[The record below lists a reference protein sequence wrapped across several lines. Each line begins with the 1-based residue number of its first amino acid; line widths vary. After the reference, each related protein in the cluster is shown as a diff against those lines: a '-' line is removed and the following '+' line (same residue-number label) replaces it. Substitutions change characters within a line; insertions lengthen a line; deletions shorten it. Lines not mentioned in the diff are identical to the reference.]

1 MKRVARVLCA
11 AAALLCFCPAIHPE
25 SIRLSSE
32 TDWAAIEPSQWGK
45 FQERHLLSY
54 PGGSFQIEPETLLTN
69 STAEGM
75 GSALSFYLVSPDR
88 LLLNL
93 LRLASISTPAEVTTP
108 PPMNYVVGQANGF
121 FNEQVYQNDLDS
133 LLLSSLDVLIPLL
146 GGPLFFD
153 SRSDPLARFTVALGG
168 LAPSQVSL
176 VAIEAQRGTPETS
189 LLERIR
195 RDGFPEKVLLV
206 LLGIGLALLPALLRR
221 LKILSRLMAAAPAQV
236 RAGFGLLHS
245 PRYVPSE
252 IKPTQDNK
260 EVNLVRPRRQ
270 VVKRDESWCN
280 HPPLVV
286 ARADSSPAVSDEKG
300 SLSAGSA
307 LASSAEADVQRK
319 MNNDSLTENYLVA
332 GAAAQNAQVR
342 QSKKP
347 EGEEKPETVRN
358 ATAEAPRQNMG
369 INGNGSNLP
378 GHHPEPPS
386 PANPVSARPLAVSA
400 PTMTQTLSQPSV
412 AEKMQTPESRAE
424 TRQTPRQ
431 MNLAEQPIVNSSPDL
446 TSRIVPA
453 GRWAVTEDAGIN
465 ERVVADKTRTFAHEP
480 QRSFH
485 DLRAGV
491 ILQWLESSA
500 PAMLEAVAWEEEHLG
515 EYRGLPFAD
524 IVADER
530 QPRSVRRD
538 YTEPR

>member
-1 MKRVARVLCA
+1 MKGLVRLLYA
-11 AAALLCFCPAIHPE
+11 AAALLCFCPAIYPE
-25 SIRLSSE
+25 SIRLPSE

-54 PGGSFQIEPETLLTN
+54 PGGSFQIEPETLLTGGVIKDIGN
-69 STAEGM
+69 AF
-75 GSALSFYLVSPDR
+75 SFYLVSPDQ
-88 LLLNL
+88 LFLNL
-93 LRLASISTPAEVTTP
+93 LRITSPAVSDETVVAV
-108 PPMNYVVGQANGF
+108 PMRYVVGQATGL

-133 LLLSSLDVLIPLL
+133 LLLSPLDVLIPLL

-153 SRSDPLARFTVALGG
+153 SRSDPLARFTVAPGG

-189 LLERIR
+189 LLDRIR
-195 RDGFPEKVLLV
+195 GDGLPEKVLLV
-206 LLGIGLALLPALLRR
+206 LLGIGLALLPAIFRR

-236 RAGFGLLHS
+236 RAGLGLLHP

-252 IKPTQDNK
+252 IKPTHDNK

-270 VVKRDESWCN
+270 VVKRDESWRN
-280 HPPLVV
+280 HSPLVV
-286 ARADSSPAVSDEKG
+286 ARADSSPAVSDEEV

-342 QSKKP
+342 QIEKP

-358 ATAEAPRQNMG
+358 TTAEAPRQNMG

-378 GHHPEPPS
+378 GHHPEPSS

-412 AEKMQTPESRAE
+412 AEKMQTPESCAE

-431 MNLAEQPIVNSSPDL
+431 PHTAEQQIMNGSPDL
-446 TSRIVPA
+446 TSRIVPT
-453 GRWAVTEDAGIN
+453 GRRAVTEDAGIN
-465 ERVVADKTRTFAHEP
+465 ERGVADKTMAFAHDP
-480 QRSFH
+480 QHSFH

-530 QPRSVRRD
+530 QPRSVRHD
-538 YTEPR
+538 YTEP